1 RQSEP
6 RHSLL
11 RMCANRIGVNSVSKT
26 CDHGKLHPDWTP
38 ETSMDQPAKPTKAQ
52 EPWIGVRGRIG
63 VIIPSTD
70 IGCEYGCQRI
80 IPPGVTW
87 HFARFFVAQ
96 PDLSSDNMFL
106 AFIDAIRKTI
116 PDAIRDIIT
125 CEPSY
130 IMMGMSA
137 ETFWGGLEGNA
148 EFEARL
154 REMIGPDMGL
164 TSGAAALKAALDVFG
179 ARTVAALTPYQ
190 PVGDQQVQ
198 RFLEGAG
205 YRGTRVVGLKCE
217 TATSIA
223 HTPPRE
229 VIDTVLCDLN
239 DDNVDAIVQAG
250 TNLST
255 QDIFPALEQQLGKPV
270 IPINIAT
277 IWHALRAQGIKDK
290 FSGRGWLLERF

>member
-1 RQSEP
+1 
-6 RHSLL
+6 
-11 RMCANRIGVNSVSKT
+11 
-26 CDHGKLHPDWTP
+26 
-38 ETSMDQPAKPTKAQ
+38 MDQRVKQAKAQ
-52 EPWIGVRGRIG
+52 EPWIGSRGRIG
-63 VIIPSTD
+63 VIIPSTN
-70 IGCEYGCQRI
+70 IGVEYDCQRI

-87 HFARFFVAQ
+87 HFARFFVEQ
-96 PDLSSDNMFL
+96 PDLSSDNLFL
-106 AFIDAIRKTI
+106 AFIEAIRKTI
-116 PDAIRDIIT
+116 PDAVRDVMT

-154 REMIGPDMGL
+154 REMLGPALGI

-190 PVGDQQVQ
+190 PVGDAQVR
-198 RFLEGAG
+198 RFLEESGFAVSK
-205 YRGTRVVGLKCE
+205 VVGLKCD

-229 VIDTVLCDLN
+229 VLETVLHQLDR
-239 DDNVDAIVQAG
+239 DDVDAIVQAG

-255 QDIFPALEQQLGKPV
+255 QDIFPALELMLGKPV

-277 IWHALRAQGIKDK
+277 IWHALRAQGISDRI
-290 FSGRGWLLERF
+290 FGRGWLLERF

>member
-1 RQSEP
+1 
-6 RHSLL
+6 
-11 RMCANRIGVNSVSKT
+11 
-26 CDHGKLHPDWTP
+26 
-38 ETSMDQPAKPTKAQ
+38 MDQAVKLTKAQ
-52 EPWIGVRGRIG
+52 EPWIGTRGRIG
-63 VIIPSTD
+63 VIIPSTN
-70 IGCEYGCQRI
+70 IGVEYDCQRI

-106 AFIDAIRKTI
+106 AFIEAIRKTI
-116 PDAIRDIIT
+116 PDALRDIMT

-148 EFEARL
+148 EFEMRL
-154 REMIGPDMGL
+154 REVIGPEIGL
-164 TSGAAALKAALDVFG
+164 TSGAAALKAALDAFG
-179 ARTVAALTPYQ
+179 ARRVAALTPYQ
-190 PVGDQQVQ
+190 PVGDEQVR
-198 RFLEGAG
+198 RFLEESG
-205 YRGTRVVGLKCE
+205 YHVTNVVGLKCD

-229 VIDTVLCDLN
+229 VIDVVLNQLEG
-239 DDNVDAIVQAG
+239 DDVDAIVQAG

-255 QDIFPALEQQLGKPV
+255 QDIFPGLEQQLGKPV

-277 IWHALRAQGIKDK
+277 IWHALRAQGIEDK
-290 FSGRGWLLERF
+290 VFGRGWLLERF